1 MALVFKTEEKM
12 QHETNEK
19 KKSENY
25 LIFIRYHKTK
35 KSGFKIYITLS
46 YKLTLF

>member
-19 KKSENY
+19 K
-25 LIFIRYHKTK
+25 IRNKTK
-35 KSGFKIYITLS
+35 KNGFKIYITLS